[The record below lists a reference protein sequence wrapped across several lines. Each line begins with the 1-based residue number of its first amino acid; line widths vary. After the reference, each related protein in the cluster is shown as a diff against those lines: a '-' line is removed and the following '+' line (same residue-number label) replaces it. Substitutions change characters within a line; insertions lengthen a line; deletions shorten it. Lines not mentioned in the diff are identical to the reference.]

1 MLEPMHQRTA
11 LLTALLVVLGAAG
24 PAIGLASAQV
34 TLTVALETPGG
45 SPVGN
50 ADLTAT
56 WDGGS
61 TNTTTASNGKAFI
74 DVPEGADV
82 TIEVEHPD
90 YIRNSPYEVT
100 DAEEEEVTVTVWEK
114 ASATVTVRDAQGEV
128 EDVRVAF
135 RKDGE
140 TVTVQRTDADGLVES
155 GVIEAGEYTL
165 RLFEPGYYRKT
176 VTLTVEGETTE
187 EVTIERGSVTVQFRV
202 LDDHFD
208 PPEPIAE
215 ATISGETVGTIQT
228 LSDGTQEF
236 SVPVNTE
243 ITVGVEKEGYETVTR
258 TISVRESRQQV
269 NITTRK
275 TPRIDIEAANER
287 VVVDESVHV
296 TVTDEY
302 GQPLPDATV
311 FLDGSP
317 VGQPDDAGT
326 IRVPIESAGD
336 HTLYVEFEQLTSE
349 EVTVTGVTTGGS
361 SPTDDANVATPSP
374 GSTDDG
380 SGAFSV
386 GGLNLRS
393 TAIGIAGGLVLAVV
407 LFVVLRFR

>member
-1 MLEPMHQRTA
+1 MRQRTA
-11 LLTALLVVLGAAG
+11 LLTAMLVVLGAAG

-34 TLTVALETPGG
+34 TLTVALETPDGTA
-45 SPVGN
+45 VGN
-50 ADLTAT
+50 ADITAT

-61 TNTTTASNGKAFI
+61 TTATTASNGKAFI
-74 DVPEGADV
+74 DVPEGEDI

-100 DAEEEEVTVTVWEK
+100 AVEEEEVTVTVWEK
-114 ASATVTVRDAQGEV
+114 ATATVTVTDARGAV

-135 RKDGE
+135 RKDGD
-140 TVTVQRTDADGLVES
+140 VVAIQRTDDDGVVES

-165 RLFEPGYYRKT
+165 RLFEPGYYRKA
-176 VTLTVEGETTE
+176 VTLTVEGETAE
-187 EVTIERGSVTVQFRV
+187 EVTIERGSVPVQFRV

-208 PPEPIAE
+208 PVEPVAD
-215 ATISGETVGTIQT
+215 ATISGETIGTIQT

-243 ITVGVEKEGYETVTR
+243 VTVSVEKEGYETVSR
-258 TISVRESRQQV
+258 TISVRESRKEV
-269 NITTRK
+269 NLTTRK
-275 TPRIDIEAANER
+275 TPRVDIEVTNER
-287 VVVDESVHV
+287 VVVDEAVHV

-302 GQPLPDATV
+302 GEPLPDATV

-317 VGQPDDAGT
+317 VGEPDDTGA

-336 HTLYVEFEQLTSE
+336 HTLVAEFEQLTSE
-349 EVTVTGVTTGGS
+349 EITVTGVTTGGS
-361 SPTDDANVATPSP
+361 SPTDDSTDATPSP
-374 GSTDDG
+374 TPNDDG
-380 SGAFSV
+380 SGAFSI
-386 GGLNLRS
+386 GDLNLRS
-393 TAIGIAGGLVLAVV
+393 TAIGIAAGLVLAVV